1 MLLSVNHSAMRV
13 ADLEWAARHALKLA
27 GRAGRFLSS
36 APLPDFPAG
45 HGAKTVWLEMR

>member
-1 MLLSVNHSAMRV
+1 MRV

-27 GRAGRFLSS
+27 GAAGRFLPAAS
-36 APLPDFPAG
+36 LPDFPPG